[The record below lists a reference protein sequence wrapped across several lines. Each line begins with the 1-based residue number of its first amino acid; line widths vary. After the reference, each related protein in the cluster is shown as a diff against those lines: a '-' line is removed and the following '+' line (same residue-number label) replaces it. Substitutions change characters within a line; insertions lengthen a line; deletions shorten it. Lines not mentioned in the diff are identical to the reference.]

1 MLHNVSQLCNYLVQ
15 EDADDDVEDADGDVE
30 DADLHENYKSNKP
43 VVSEK
48 EETPSKK
55 SITTEMVDSWCHSI
69 EENGKLVALLS
80 LLKAFRTACHYGDD
94 NGDDISTKFSTMS
107 STVFNKI
114 MLFVLS
120 KMDGILRKFLK
131 LPSTGGKKEMI
142 QELMTTKK
150 WKSFNHVVKSYLGNA
165 LHILNQMTDTEMISF
180 TLRRLKYSSIFLVA
194 FPSLKRKYI
203 KVFLTF
209 KFLNV

>member
-1 MLHNVSQLCNYLVQ
+1 MLHNVSEFRNYLVQ
-15 EDADDDVEDADGDVE
+15 EDDDDDDVEDAE
-30 DADLHENYKSNKP
+30 LHENYKNYEP

-55 SITTEMVDSWCHSI
+55 AITTEMVDSWCHSI
-69 EENGKLVALLS
+69 EENGKLVALRS
-80 LLKAFRTACHYGDD
+80 LMKAFRTACHYGDD
-94 NGDDISTKFSTMS
+94 DNGDDTSIKFSTMS
-107 STVFNKI
+107 SNVFNKI
-114 MLFVLS
+114 MLYVLS

-131 LPSTGGKKEMI
+131 LPSTGGKKEII

-150 WKSFNHVVKSYLGNA
+150 WKSFNHIVKSYLGNA

-194 FPSLKRKYI
+194 FPSLQRKYI
-203 KVFLTF
+203 KVFPTF